1 MTLFRAVLFTSGLVL
16 GLGGA
21 ATLAQTGGKPMLTL
35 QMPALPDPVPVALKP
50 ATTGLLVLDY
60 VDPICKSQPKC
71 LGQMLPALAALMERA
86 RKAGVV
92 VAYGTRTPTMS
103 KWLPEIAPI
112 AGDIKI
118 ENTAQDRFYNTDLDK
133 ALKSKGIAT
142 IIMAGWKVSG
152 SVALT
157 SVGASLRDFTTV
169 VPMDTTA
176 AASDYETTIGFFN
189 ILNQGNANLANAP
202 LKAKSSTLS
211 RSDMITF
218 Q

>member
-1 MTLFRAVLFTSGLVL
+1 MTMFRPVLFTSGLVL
-16 GLGGA
+16 ALGSA
-21 ATLAQTGGKPMLTL
+21 ATLAQTGGRPMLTL
-35 QMPALPDPVPVALKP
+35 QMPALPDPVPVTLKP

-86 RKAGVV
+86 RKVGVV

-133 ALKSKGIAT
+133 ALKAKGIAT
-142 IIMAGWKVSG
+142 IIMAGWKASG

-169 VPMDTTA
+169 VPVDTTA